1 MSNEAVNVS
10 PEQLAA
16 DKQFLKDREAAG
28 TERYIKRH
36 SLQARWTHGIAVTAC
51 ILLCLSGCFVFI
63 PPLAQMVGS
72 DVVFVFR
79 MIHRV
84 CGVIFV
90 VVPLFSAIASP
101 KGVGRIVKN
110 LFAKWT
116 SDDKKWMMLFFPYL
130 FLAKWIHMPDQD
142 EVKSGQRFADGMLWL
157 FGLLMAVTGVI
168 LLIGELGFALGTTA
182 HGVLLFLH
190 DFGFLMIAVFGLAH
204 IFLGAGI
211 FQPYRGTY
219 KLMFGN
225 GMVSESDAIYHWGH
239 WARKEITEGK
249 NVVEKPAAK

>member
-36 SLQARWTHGIAVTAC
+36 SLQARLTHGIAVTAC

-79 MIHRV
+79 MVHRV

-101 KGVGRIVKN
+101 KGVGHIVKN

-130 FLAKWIHMPDQD
+130 FMAKWIHMPDQD

-157 FGLLMAVTGVI
+157 FGLLMAVTGVF
-168 LLIGELGFALGTTA
+168 LLIGELGLNLGTTA